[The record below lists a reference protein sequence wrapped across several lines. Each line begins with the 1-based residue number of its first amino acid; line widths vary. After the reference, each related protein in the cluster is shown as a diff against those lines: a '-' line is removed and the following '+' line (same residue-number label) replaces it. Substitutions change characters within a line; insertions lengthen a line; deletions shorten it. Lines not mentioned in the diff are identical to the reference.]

1 MSDLRDEPEMEV
13 RLRQARRA
21 LLASPLLVSTDPA
34 FRIVRAHAEQL
45 RSEFHKELGY
55 ELVVRGGHARLRK
68 RTDDLHFDRPARIPR
83 SGHPDTWQPFTRRH
97 YVFFALALAA
107 CERSRAQTSI
117 GLLAEEVRSLAAE
130 ERVDLDVDQLNDR
143 RCLADVFQYLA
154 WLGVLVRVAGQAEG
168 WVRSRSQ
175 DDELL
180 YDVMHSRL
188 DDVIVAPRIIGAED
202 VTDLL
207 FGGAYPATE
216 AGVNSERKHR
226 VSRRLVEDPVLYLS
240 ELSEA
245 DRAYYTNPAVRGP
258 RDAGMAEWLGLQ
270 AERRRE
276 GTGLVDESSE
286 PLSDVRFP
294 VARPWVRQA
303 ALLLSER
310 ICRRVRAGQTHL
322 LTGDLQDDCR
332 ELKAQWGEKLCPAD
346 IDADAMCAIS
356 LAVLELMR
364 LIRTSD
370 GDVIALPAI
379 ARFDEVDMEP
389 AQQRLIDQLALE
401 EL

>member
-1 MSDLRDEPEMEV
+1 MSDRLDRSDAEV

-21 LLASPLLVSTDPA
+21 LLASSLLVSNDPA

-97 YVFFALALAA
+97 YVLFALALAA
-107 CERSRAQTSI
+107 CEKSRTQTSI

-130 ERVDLDVDQLNDR
+130 EGVGLDVDRLDDR

-154 WLGVLVRVAGQAEG
+154 WLGVLVRVSGQAEG
-168 WVRSRSQ
+168 WVRTRSQ

-188 DDVIVAPRIIGAED
+188 DDLIVAPRVIGVDD
-202 VTDLL
+202 VTDLP
-207 FGGAYPATE
+207 FGGAYPATD
-216 AGVNSERKHR
+216 AGVNLERKHR
-226 VSRRLVEDPVLYLS
+226 VSRRLVEDPALYLN
-240 ELSEA
+240 ELSDA

-258 RDAGMAEWLGLQ
+258 RDAMLADWLGLE

-276 GTGLVDESSE
+276 GTALIDESTE
-286 PLSDVRFP
+286 PLTDLRFP
-294 VARPWVRQA
+294 VARPWKRQA
-303 ALLLSER
+303 ALLLAER
-310 ICRRVRAGQTHL
+310 ICRRVRIGQTRL
-322 LTGDLQDDCR
+322 LPGDLQDDCR
-332 ELKAQWGEKLCPAD
+332 ELKLQWGEKLCPAD
-346 IDADAMCAIS
+346 IDAAEMCAT
-356 LAVLELMR
+356 AVEVLELMR
-364 LIRTSD
+364 LVRTSD
-370 GDVIALPAI
+370 GAVMPLPAI
-379 ARFDEVDMEP
+379 ARFDEVDMRQ
-389 AQQRLIDQLALE
+389 AQQRLDDQTTLE
-401 EL
+401 EA